1 MSDDNRVAEVIEAG
15 TTLFTAQCY
24 ELYGIPPLGS
34 LVRTGEEASATYAIV
49 ASALTTGLEP
59 GRRAIA
65 RGKDEVSEADIYKTN
80 PQLAKLLRS
89 EFGALVVGYRDGS
102 HVCHY
107 LPPRPARI
115 HGFVYTCSPEE
126 VRTFS
131 QGFNFLNIIINTRTD
146 IPTDELL
153 VACLR
158 QMALAYEDREV
169 FLMAAGRELAVLLAG
184 RYDQLKSV
192 LGRLR

>member
-1 MSDDNRVAEVIEAG
+1 MSDDSRIAEVIEAG

-34 LVRTGEEASATYAIV
+34 LVRTGEQAAETYAVIV
-49 ASALTTGLEP
+49 GALTTSLEP

-65 RGKDEVSEADIYKTN
+65 RGRDEASEEDIYKTN
-80 PQLAKLLRS
+80 PQLVKLLRS
-89 EFGALVVGYRDGS
+89 EFSALVVGYRDNDRI
-102 HVCHY
+102 CHY

-115 HGFVYTCSPEE
+115 HGFVHACSPEA
-126 VRTFS
+126 VRKFS
-131 QGFNFLNIIINTRTD
+131 QSFSFLNIIINSRLEV
-146 IPTDELL
+146 PVDELL

-158 QMALAYEDREV
+158 QMASAYEDRDV
-169 FLMAAGRELAVLLAG
+169 FLMAAGRELAVQLAG